1 MREEDDFMSSILTRE
16 KKNGSFRMIINL
28 RQLNKHI
35 EYELFKMG
43 FLQRVLNIVKLNS
56 WMASVDLKDAFYT
69 SSIHSDHQKF
79 IRFKWQE
86 YCYAFSRMLNGYS
99 EAIHKTSQTMIL
111 YF

>member
-86 YCYAFSRMLNGYS
+86 YCYAFSRMLNGHS